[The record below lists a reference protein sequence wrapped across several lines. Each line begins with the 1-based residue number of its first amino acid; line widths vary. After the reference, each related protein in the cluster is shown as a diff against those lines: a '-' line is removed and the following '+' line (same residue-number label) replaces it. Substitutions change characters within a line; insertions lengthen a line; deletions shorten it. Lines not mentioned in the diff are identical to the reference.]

1 LFVFLLCIVYPM
13 LSFFL
18 DFPFLIAPSV
28 FDNVY
33 LHKCPCKYR
42 YISVLAK
49 CSTKPLSKLS
59 TSILSAVKPGF
70 RITVAL
76 DTQELMS
83 NRCGFWQISKI
94 CYDLGSSPLVVAFIH
109 MTSLPST
116 QLFATKLKRNKWIGS
131 NVFHYIRMDNIDKNT
146 LS

>member
-1 LFVFLLCIVYPM
+1 MWKEQLDLPLLYLIHKKQKLHSLVTGFTPGFWWWSVLLIFLVFCVVFFALFVFLLCIVYPM

-70 RITVAL
+70 RITVTL
-76 DTQELMS
+76 DTQELVW

-94 CYDLGSSPLVVAFIH
+94 C
-109 MTSLPST
+109 
-116 QLFATKLKRNKWIGS
+116 
-131 NVFHYIRMDNIDKNT
+131 
-146 LS
+146 

>member
-1 LFVFLLCIVYPM
+1 MWKEQLDLPLLYLIHKKQKLHSLAPEFTPGFWWWSVLLIFLALCVVFFALLVFVLCIVYPM
-13 LSFFL
+13 LPVSL

-33 LHKCPCKYR
+33 LHKFPCKYR
-42 YISVLAK
+42 YIAVLAK

-70 RITVAL
+70 RITVTL
-76 DTQELMS
+76 DTQELVW

-94 CYDLGSSPLVVAFIH
+94 C
-109 MTSLPST
+109 
-116 QLFATKLKRNKWIGS
+116 
-131 NVFHYIRMDNIDKNT
+131 
-146 LS
+146 